1 MFLCQPLLEVLAGR
15 FARSLILWHAVKI
28 ICFTFSE
35 PPYLFHYALRSYY
48 DEVLWPFIFRHLHS
62 LLLTRC
68 VFLCMTLAFSTVL
81 AVISFYVIEQPF
93 LKMKKR
99 FETRASEL
107 QPDLVSVT

>member
-1 MFLCQPLLEVLAGR
+1 
-15 FARSLILWHAVKI
+15 
-28 ICFTFSE
+28 
-35 PPYLFHYALRSYY
+35 
-48 DEVLWPFIFRHLHS
+48 
-62 LLLTRC
+62 
-68 VFLCMTLAFSTVL
+68 MTLAFSTVL